1 MNNDVVTRIKEFMD
15 CKSLNSLSLSRILG
29 YKSSEKISR
38 LFRDGNAK
46 PSYEIIYDI
55 SIMFEINVDWLI
67 TGRGSMFNSEKHPLL
82 EPVQHPTP
90 TQSSTDQSQ
99 IVKMFMDTIE
109 SKDTKIDQLQMELR
123 TVEKELVETKTKL
136 SLYESSPPQKDMAKE
151 NTTGLCDAGNAS
163 LDTTSQKS
171 SSLTKKAASVSAQ

>member
-67 TGRGSMFNSEKHPLL
+67 TGRGSMFNSEQHPLL
-82 EPVQHPTP
+82 EPERQSKPA
-90 TQSSTDQSQ
+90 QSSSDQSQ

-123 TVEKELVETKTKL
+123 QVEKELVETKTKL
-136 SLYESSPPQKDMAKE
+136 SLYEPSPPQKDMEKE
-151 NTTGLCDAGNAS
+151 NTTGLCDAGNVYS
-163 LDTTSQKS
+163 DISSQKPS
-171 SSLTKKAASVSAQ
+171 SPIKKVKSVTAR